1 MEPNRPDS
9 PYSIVCA
16 ISLIASIQNNLLGV
30 LRLEE
35 EYIGASSIICNCAG
49 YTLACHKSNVKRMIT
64 QGKAKI
70 VRKLLSVFFR
80 HESSEF
86 ASSSGWE
93 IEELYV

>member
-1 MEPNRPDS
+1 MEPNRSDS

-16 ISLIASIQNNLLGV
+16 ISLIASIQNLLGV

-49 YTLACHKSNVKRMIT
+49 YILACHKSNVKRMIT

-70 VRKLLSVFFR
+70 ERKLLSVFFR
-80 HESSEF
+80 HERSEF

-93 IEELYV
+93 IEEQYV